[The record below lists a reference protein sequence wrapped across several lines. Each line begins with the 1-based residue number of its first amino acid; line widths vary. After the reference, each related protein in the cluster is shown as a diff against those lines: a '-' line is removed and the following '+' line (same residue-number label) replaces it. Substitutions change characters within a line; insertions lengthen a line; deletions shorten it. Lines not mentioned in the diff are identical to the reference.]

1 MAKFKSDTP
10 VYDITVN
17 QGDDYSLQIIISDS
31 QNVPID
37 ITGYKFTCKVR
48 ETAESQEIILEAEC
62 VIHDA
67 PNGILN
73 INFSSNDT
81 SNIDTDGEY
90 YEETNS
96 YYYDVQQ
103 TNTNGQKERI
113 IQGKFIVSPGIS
125 FR

>member
-1 MAKFKSDTP
+1 MAKFKSTVP
-10 VYDITVN
+10 IYDIIIN
-17 QGDDYSLQIIISDS
+17 QGDDYSLQMIISDS
-31 QNVPID
+31 KEAPID

-48 ETAESQEIILEAEC
+48 KTAESQEIITEAKC

-67 PNGILN
+67 QNGILN
-73 INFSSNDT
+73 INFSSSDT
-81 SNIDTDGEY
+81 GNIDTDGEY

-113 IQGKFIVSPGIS
+113 IQGKFIVSPGVS
-125 FR
+125 FH

>member
-1 MAKFKSDTP
+1 MANFKSTVP
-10 VYDITVN
+10 VYDIIVN
-17 QGDDYSLQIIISDS
+17 QGDDYSLQMIISDS
-31 QNVPID
+31 NEIPID

-48 ETAESQEIILEAEC
+48 ETAESQEIIAEAEC

-67 PNGILN
+67 PHGVLN
-73 INFSSNDT
+73 INFSYDAT

-90 YEETNS
+90 YGETNS

-125 FR
+125 FH

>member
-1 MAKFKSDTP
+1 MAKFKSTVP

-17 QGDDYSLQIIISDS
+17 QGDDYSLQMIISDS
-31 QNVPID
+31 NEVPID

-48 ETAESQEIILEAEC
+48 ETAESQETIAEAEC

-67 PNGILN
+67 QNGVLN

-81 SNIDTDGEY
+81 GNIDTDGEY
-90 YEETNS
+90 YGEPNS

-103 TNTNGQKERI
+103 TNTNGQNERI

>member
-17 QGDDYSLQIIISDS
+17 QGDDYSLQMIISDS
-31 QNVPID
+31 QEAPID

-48 ETAESQEIILEAEC
+48 ETAESQEIITEAEC

-67 PNGILN
+67 QNGVLN
-73 INFSSNDT
+73 INSSSNDT
-81 SNIDTDGEY
+81 GNIDTDGEY
-90 YEETNS
+90 YGEPNS

-103 TNTNGQKERI
+103 TNINGQKERI

>member
-1 MAKFKSDTP
+1 MAKFKSTVP
-10 VYDITVN
+10 VYDIIVN

-31 QNVPID
+31 NEVPID
-37 ITGYKFTCKVR
+37 ITGYQFTCKVR

-62 VIHDA
+62 VIRDA
-67 PNGILN
+67 PNGIFN

-90 YEETNS
+90 YGETNS

-103 TNTNGQKERI
+103 TNTNGQKERL

>member
-1 MAKFKSDTP
+1 M
-10 VYDITVN
+10 
-17 QGDDYSLQIIISDS
+17 IISDS
-31 QNVPID
+31 NEVPID
-37 ITGYKFTCKVR
+37 ITGYKFACKVR
-48 ETAESQEIILEAEC
+48 ETAESQEIITEAEC

-67 PNGILN
+67 QNGVLN

-90 YEETNS
+90 YGETNS

>member
-17 QGDDYSLQIIISDS
+17 QGDDYSLQMIISDS
-31 QNVPID
+31 QDTPVD
-37 ITGYKFTCKVR
+37 ITGYKFVCKVR
-48 ETAESQEIILEAEC
+48 ETAESKEVILEAEC
-62 VIHDA
+62 VIRDA
-67 PNGILN
+67 QNGVLN

-90 YEETNS
+90 YGEPNS

-103 TNTNGQKERI
+103 TNINGQKERI

>member
-37 ITGYKFTCKVR
+37 ITDYKFVCKVR

-67 PNGILN
+67 KNGVLN

-81 SNIDTDGEY
+81 GNIDTDGEY

-103 TNTNGQKERI
+103 TNTKGQKERI

-125 FR
+125 FS